1 MSVDEEG
8 QMSSETVQ
16 VDLMTTKLAT
26 MNDILAAVE
35 VDPKVGVDLLM
46 TPSSREKNQ
55 TAVGNA
61 ELSGISNDNVS
72 QLERTQNSE
81 TPQPANGS
89 RQQQ

>member
-46 TPSSREKNQ
+46 TPSSREKK
-55 TAVGNA
+55 
-61 ELSGISNDNVS
+61 SNSCWECGAIRNFKR
-72 QLERTQNSE
+72 QCL
-81 TPQPANGS
+81 PA
-89 RQQQ
+89 RKDPK